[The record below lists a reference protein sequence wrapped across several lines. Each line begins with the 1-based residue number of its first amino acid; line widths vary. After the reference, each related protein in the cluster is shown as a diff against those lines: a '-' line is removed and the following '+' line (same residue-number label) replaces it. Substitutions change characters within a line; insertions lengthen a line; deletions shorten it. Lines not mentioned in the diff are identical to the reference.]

1 MWIGYK
7 AKVSGVKEKRSD
19 APSSATDSSIATVP
33 LLFDQVAFDLKS
45 RILPICLKLKA
56 ILSHFRAHTL

>member
-33 LLFDQVAFDLKS
+33 LLFDPMAFVLKS
-45 RILPICLKLKA
+45 RVLPM
-56 ILSHFRAHTL
+56 